1 MFTKQCVVT
10 LDLEGVLAPEIWI
23 AVAEKTGIK
32 DLRLTT
38 RDIPDY
44 DVLMKG
50 RIKILER
57 EGIKLSDIQNVIANL
72 GLLDGARDFMDKLR
86 DEAQVIILSDT
97 FQEFAYPIMKN
108 LGFPTIF
115 CHNLVVEND
124 MIKGYH
130 LRMSDQKTK
139 VVKHLQELN
148 FKVFASGDSFNDT
161 GMLKQADKGCFFC
174 APDSIVAQFPQLEA
188 TKTYAELLENCGA
201 SFIYK
206 KKRNLL
212 LQIPLQGLR
221 GVTKNYFK
229 LGVSQSIHSD
239 FLKLMVCVFLV

>member
-23 AVAEKTGIK
+23 AVAEKTGIE

-50 RIKILER
+50 RIKIMER
-57 EGIKLSDIQNVIANL
+57 EGLKLSTIQDVIRNL
-72 GLLDGARDFMDKLR
+72 GLLKGAREFMDTLR

-97 FQEFAYPIMKN
+97 FQEFAYPIMQN
-108 LGFPTIF
+108 LGMPTIF
-115 CHNLVVEND
+115 CHNLIVEDD

-130 LRMSDQKTK
+130 LRLNDQKTK
-139 VVKHLQELN
+139 VVKSLQDLN

-188 TKTYAELLENCGA
+188 TKTYAELLEK
-201 SFIYK
+201 FHK
-206 KKRNLL
+206 FQDTL
-212 LQIPLQGLR
+212 
-221 GVTKNYFK
+221 
-229 LGVSQSIHSD
+229 
-239 FLKLMVCVFLV
+239 

>member
-23 AVAEKTGIK
+23 AVAEKTGIE

-50 RIKILER
+50 RIKIMER
-57 EGIKLSDIQNVIANL
+57 EGLKLSTIQDVIRNL
-72 GLLDGARDFMDKLR
+72 GLLKGAREFMDTLR

-97 FQEFAYPIMKN
+97 FQEFAYPIMQN
-108 LGFPTIF
+108 LGMPTIF
-115 CHNLVVEND
+115 CHNLIVEDD

-130 LRMSDQKTK
+130 LRLNDQKTK
-139 VVKHLQELN
+139 VVKSLQDLN

-174 APDSIVAQFPQLEA
+174 APDSIVAQFPQLDS
-188 TKTYAELLENCGA
+188 TKTYAELLEK
-201 SFIYK
+201 FHQFQDT
-206 KKRNLL
+206 L
-212 LQIPLQGLR
+212 
-221 GVTKNYFK
+221 
-229 LGVSQSIHSD
+229 
-239 FLKLMVCVFLV
+239 

>member
-23 AVAEKTGIK
+23 AVAEKTGIA

-50 RIKILER
+50 RIAILDR

-72 GLLDGARDFMDKLR
+72 GLLDGAREFMDKLR
-86 DEAQVIILSDT
+86 DETQVIILSDT

-108 LGFPTIF
+108 LAFPTIF
-115 CHNLVVEND
+115 CHNLIVEND
-124 MIKGYH
+124 
-130 LRMSDQKTK
+130 
-139 VVKHLQELN
+139 LQELN

-188 TKTYAELLENCGA
+188 TKTYAELLEKFHQFQA
-201 SFIYK
+201 T
-206 KKRNLL
+206 L
-212 LQIPLQGLR
+212 
-221 GVTKNYFK
+221 
-229 LGVSQSIHSD
+229 
-239 FLKLMVCVFLV
+239 

>member
-23 AVAEKTGIK
+23 AVAEKTGVA

-38 RDIPDY
+38 RDIPNY
-44 DVLMKG
+44 DELMKG
-50 RIKILER
+50 RIKILDR

-72 GLLDGARDFMDKLR
+72 GLLDGAHAFMDQLR
-86 DEAQVIILSDT
+86 DETQVIILSDT

-115 CHNLVVEND
+115 CHNLEVQND
-124 MIKGYH
+124 RIVGYH
-130 LRMSDQKTK
+130 LRLTDQKTK
-139 VVKHLQELN
+139 VVKHLQDLN

-161 GMLKQADKGCFFC
+161 GMLLQAEKGCFFC

-188 TKTYAELLENCGA
+188 TKTYAELLEKFHQFQA
-201 SFIYK
+201 T
-206 KKRNLL
+206 L
-212 LQIPLQGLR
+212 
-221 GVTKNYFK
+221 
-229 LGVSQSIHSD
+229 
-239 FLKLMVCVFLV
+239 

>member
-1 MFTKQCVVT
+1 MFTKQSVVT

-23 AVAEKTGIK
+23 AVAEKTGIA

-50 RIKILER
+50 RIKIMER
-57 EGIKLSDIQNVIANL
+57 EGLKLSTIQDVIRNL
-72 GLLDGARDFMDKLR
+72 GLLEGAREFMDTLR

-97 FQEFAYPIMKN
+97 FQEFAYPIMQN
-108 LGFPTIF
+108 LGMPTIF

-130 LRMSDQKTK
+130 LRLNDQKTK
-139 VVKHLQELN
+139 VVKSLQDLN

-161 GMLKQADKGCFFC
+161 GMLKQADKGVFFC
-174 APDSIVAQFPQLEA
+174 APDSIVAQFPQLES
-188 TKTYAELLENCGA
+188 TKTYAELLEKFHQFQEA
-201 SFIYK
+201 
-206 KKRNLL
+206 L
-212 LQIPLQGLR
+212 
-221 GVTKNYFK
+221 
-229 LGVSQSIHSD
+229 
-239 FLKLMVCVFLV
+239 

>member
-23 AVAEKTGIK
+23 AVAEKTGVA

-38 RDIPDY
+38 RDIPNY
-44 DVLMKG
+44 DELMKG
-50 RIKILER
+50 RIKILDR

-72 GLLDGARDFMDKLR
+72 GLLDGARAFMDQLR
-86 DEAQVIILSDT
+86 DETQVIILSDT

-115 CHNLVVEND
+115 CHNLKVQND
-124 MIKGYH
+124 RIVGYH
-130 LRMSDQKTK
+130 LRLTDQKTK
-139 VVKHLQELN
+139 VVKHLQDLN

-161 GMLKQADKGCFFC
+161 GMLLQADKGCFFC

-188 TKTYAELLENCGA
+188 TKTYAELLEKFHQFQA
-201 SFIYK
+201 T
-206 KKRNLL
+206 L
-212 LQIPLQGLR
+212 
-221 GVTKNYFK
+221 
-229 LGVSQSIHSD
+229 
-239 FLKLMVCVFLV
+239 

>member
-23 AVAEKTGIK
+23 AVAEKTGIE

-50 RIKILER
+50 RIKIMER
-57 EGIKLSDIQNVIANL
+57 EGLKLSTIQDVIRNL
-72 GLLDGARDFMDKLR
+72 GLLKGAREFMDTLR

-97 FQEFAYPIMKN
+97 FQEFAYPIMQN
-108 LGFPTIF
+108 LGMPTIF
-115 CHNLVVEND
+115 CHNLIVEDD

-130 LRMSDQKTK
+130 LRLNDQKTK
-139 VVKHLQELN
+139 VVKSLQDLN

-161 GMLKQADKGCFFC
+161 GMLKQADKGVFFC
-174 APDSIVAQFPQLEA
+174 APDSIVAQFPQLDS
-188 TKTYAELLENCGA
+188 TKTYAELLEK
-201 SFIYK
+201 FHQFQDT
-206 KKRNLL
+206 L
-212 LQIPLQGLR
+212 
-221 GVTKNYFK
+221 
-229 LGVSQSIHSD
+229 
-239 FLKLMVCVFLV
+239 

>member
-23 AVAEKTGIK
+23 AVAEKTGIP

-57 EGIKLSDIQNVIANL
+57 EHITLSTIQNVIGNL
-72 GLLDGARDFMDKLR
+72 GLLEGARDFMDKLR

-108 LGFPTIF
+108 LGMPTIF
-115 CHNLVVEND
+115 CHNLIVEND
-124 MIKGYH
+124 MIKSYH
-130 LRMSDQKTK
+130 LRLNDQKTT
-139 VVKHLQELN
+139 VVKHLQALN

-161 GMLKQADKGCFFC
+161 GMLKQADKGVFFC
-174 APDSIVAQFPQLEA
+174 APDSIVAQFPQLES
-188 TKTYAELLENCGA
+188 TRTYDELLEKFHQFQNT
-201 SFIYK
+201 
-206 KKRNLL
+206 L
-212 LQIPLQGLR
+212 
-221 GVTKNYFK
+221 
-229 LGVSQSIHSD
+229 
-239 FLKLMVCVFLV
+239 

>member
-115 CHNLVVEND
+115 CHNLEVEND

-130 LRMSDQKTK
+130 LRLNDQ
-139 VVKHLQELN
+139 
-148 FKVFASGDSFNDT
+148 
-161 GMLKQADKGCFFC
+161 
-174 APDSIVAQFPQLEA
+174 
-188 TKTYAELLENCGA
+188 
-201 SFIYK
+201 
-206 KKRNLL
+206 
-212 LQIPLQGLR
+212 
-221 GVTKNYFK
+221 
-229 LGVSQSIHSD
+229 
-239 FLKLMVCVFLV
+239 

>member
-57 EGIKLSDIQNVIANL
+57 ERENIKLSDIQNVIANL
-72 GLLDGARDFMDKLR
+72 GLLDGARDFMDTLR

-130 LRMSDQKTK
+130 LRMSDQTQ
-139 VVKHLQELN
+139 LQSVCLGR
-148 FKVFASGDSFNDT
+148 FLQRHGHAQAGRQGLFLLRSGFHRGTVPAARSHKDLRRTF
-161 GMLKQADKGCFFC
+161 G
-174 APDSIVAQFPQLEA
+174 
-188 TKTYAELLENCGA
+188 
-201 SFIYK
+201 
-206 KKRNLL
+206 
-212 LQIPLQGLR
+212 QIP
-221 GVTKNYFK
+221 
-229 LGVSQSIHSD
+229 
-239 FLKLMVCVFLV
+239 

>member
-23 AVAEKTGIK
+23 AVAEKTGVA

-38 RDIPDY
+38 RDIPNY
-44 DVLMKG
+44 DELMKG
-50 RIKILER
+50 RIKILDR

-72 GLLDGARDFMDKLR
+72 GLLDGARAFMDQLR
-86 DEAQVIILSDT
+86 DETQVIILSDT

-115 CHNLVVEND
+115 CHNLEVQND
-124 MIKGYH
+124 RIVGYH
-130 LRMSDQKTK
+130 LRLTDQKAK
-139 VVKHLQELN
+139 VVKHLQDLN

-161 GMLKQADKGCFFC
+161 GMLLQAEKGCFFC

-188 TKTYAELLENCGA
+188 TKTYAELLEKFHQFQA
-201 SFIYK
+201 T
-206 KKRNLL
+206 L
-212 LQIPLQGLR
+212 
-221 GVTKNYFK
+221 
-229 LGVSQSIHSD
+229 
-239 FLKLMVCVFLV
+239 

>member
-50 RIKILER
+50 RIAILDR
-57 EGIKLSDIQNVIANL
+57 ENIKLSDIQNVIANL
-72 GLLDGARDFMDKLR
+72 GLLEGARDFMDKLR
-86 DEAQVIILSDT
+86 DETQVIILSDT

-108 LGFPTIF
+108 L
-115 CHNLVVEND
+115 END
-124 MIKGYH
+124 RIKGYR
-130 LRMSDQKTK
+130 LRMSDQKTQ
-139 VVKHLQELN
+139 VVKHLQALN

-161 GMLKQADKGCFFC
+161 GMLKQAEKGVFFC

-188 TKTYAELLENCGA
+188 TKTYDELLEKFHQFQA
-201 SFIYK
+201 T
-206 KKRNLL
+206 L
-212 LQIPLQGLR
+212 
-221 GVTKNYFK
+221 
-229 LGVSQSIHSD
+229 
-239 FLKLMVCVFLV
+239 

>member
-57 EGIKLSDIQNVIANL
+57 ENIKLSDIQNVIANL
-72 GLLDGARDFMDKLR
+72 GLLDGARAFMDQLR

-97 FQEFAYPIMKN
+97 FQEFAYQAANPCRISSSTH
-108 LGFPTIF
+108 TIPDR
-115 CHNLVVEND
+115 CPARRRTPAPSAQTH
-124 MIKGYH
+124 GYG
-130 LRMSDQKTK
+130 K
-139 VVKHLQELN
+139 
-148 FKVFASGDSFNDT
+148 
-161 GMLKQADKGCFFC
+161 
-174 APDSIVAQFPQLEA
+174 
-188 TKTYAELLENCGA
+188 
-201 SFIYK
+201 
-206 KKRNLL
+206 
-212 LQIPLQGLR
+212 
-221 GVTKNYFK
+221 
-229 LGVSQSIHSD
+229 
-239 FLKLMVCVFLV
+239 

>member
-23 AVAEKTGIK
+23 AVAEKTGIE

-50 RIKILER
+50 RIKIMER
-57 EGIKLSDIQNVIANL
+57 EGLKLSTIQEVIRNL
-72 GLLDGARDFMDKLR
+72 GLLEGARNFMDTLR

-97 FQEFAYPIMKN
+97 FQEFAYPIMQN
-108 LGFPTIF
+108 LGMPTIF
-115 CHNLVVEND
+115 CHNLIVEND

-130 LRMSDQKTK
+130 LRLNDQKTK
-139 VVKHLQELN
+139 VVKSLQDLN

-174 APDSIVAQFPQLEA
+174 APDSIVAQFPQLDA
-188 TKTYAELLENCGA
+188 TKTYAELLEK
-201 SFIYK
+201 FHQFQDT
-206 KKRNLL
+206 L
-212 LQIPLQGLR
+212 
-221 GVTKNYFK
+221 
-229 LGVSQSIHSD
+229 
-239 FLKLMVCVFLV
+239 

>member
-23 AVAEKTGIK
+23 AVAEKTGIA

-50 RIKILER
+50 RIKIMER
-57 EGIKLSDIQNVIANL
+57 EGLKLSTIQDVIRNL
-72 GLLDGARDFMDKLR
+72 GLLKGAREFMDTLR

-97 FQEFAYPIMKN
+97 FQEFAYPIMQN
-108 LGFPTIF
+108 LGMPTIF
-115 CHNLVVEND
+115 CHNLIVEDD

-130 LRMSDQKTK
+130 LRLNDQKTK
-139 VVKHLQELN
+139 VVKSLQDLN

-174 APDSIVAQFPQLEA
+174 APDSIVAQFPQLDS
-188 TKTYAELLENCGA
+188 TKTYAELLEK
-201 SFIYK
+201 FHQFQDT
-206 KKRNLL
+206 L
-212 LQIPLQGLR
+212 
-221 GVTKNYFK
+221 
-229 LGVSQSIHSD
+229 
-239 FLKLMVCVFLV
+239 

>member
-23 AVAEKTGIK
+23 AVAEKTGIP

-57 EGIKLSDIQNVIANL
+57 EHITLSTIQNVIGNL
-72 GLLDGARDFMDKLR
+72 GLLEGARDFMDKLR

-108 LGFPTIF
+108 LGMPTIF
-115 CHNLVVEND
+115 CHNLIVEND
-124 MIKGYH
+124 MIKSYH
-130 LRMSDQKTK
+130 LRLNDQKTT
-139 VVKHLQELN
+139 VVKHLQALN

-161 GMLKQADKGCFFC
+161 GMLKQADKGVFFC
-174 APDSIVAQFPQLEA
+174 APDSIVAQFPQLESSR
-188 TKTYAELLENCGA
+188 TYDELLEK
-201 SFIYK
+201 FHQFQDT
-206 KKRNLL
+206 L
-212 LQIPLQGLR
+212 
-221 GVTKNYFK
+221 
-229 LGVSQSIHSD
+229 
-239 FLKLMVCVFLV
+239 

>member
-23 AVAEKTGIK
+23 AVAEKTGIE

-50 RIKILER
+50 RIKIMER
-57 EGIKLSDIQNVIANL
+57 EGLKLSTIQDVIRNL
-72 GLLDGARDFMDKLR
+72 GLLEGARDFMDTLR

-97 FQEFAYPIMKN
+97 FQEFAYPIMQN
-108 LGFPTIF
+108 LGMPTIF
-115 CHNLVVEND
+115 CHNLIVEDD

-130 LRMSDQKTK
+130 LRLNDQKTK
-139 VVKHLQELN
+139 VVKSLQDLN

-174 APDSIVAQFPQLEA
+174 APDSIVAQFPQLDS
-188 TKTYAELLENCGA
+188 TKTYTELLEKFHA
-201 SFIYK
+201 FQDT
-206 KKRNLL
+206 L
-212 LQIPLQGLR
+212 
-221 GVTKNYFK
+221 
-229 LGVSQSIHSD
+229 
-239 FLKLMVCVFLV
+239 

>member
-23 AVAEKTGIK
+23 AVAQKTGIE
-32 DLRLTT
+32 DLKLTT

-50 RIKILER
+50 RIKILDR
-57 EGIKLSDIQNVIANL
+57 ENIKLSDIQNVIANL
-72 GLLDGARDFMDKLR
+72 GLLEGAKDFMDTLR

-124 MIKGYH
+124 RIKSYQ
-130 LRMSDQKTK
+130 LRLNDQKTK
-139 VVKHLQELN
+139 VVKSLQDLN

-161 GMLKQADKGCFFC
+161 GMLKQADKGVFFS
-174 APDSIVAQFPQLEA
+174 APDSIVKQFPQLES
-188 TKTYAELLENCGA
+188 TKTYNELLEKFHNFQA
-201 SFIYK
+201 T
-206 KKRNLL
+206 L
-212 LQIPLQGLR
+212 
-221 GVTKNYFK
+221 
-229 LGVSQSIHSD
+229 
-239 FLKLMVCVFLV
+239 

>member
-23 AVAEKTGIK
+23 AVAEKTGIE
-32 DLRLTT
+32 DLCLTT

-50 RIKILER
+50 RIKIMER
-57 EGIKLSDIQNVIANL
+57 EGLKLSTIQEVIRNL
-72 GLLDGARDFMDKLR
+72 GLLEGARNFMDTLR

-97 FQEFAYPIMKN
+97 FQEFAYPIMQN
-108 LGFPTIF
+108 LGMPTIF
-115 CHNLVVEND
+115 CHNLIVEND

-130 LRMSDQKTK
+130 LRLNDQKTK
-139 VVKHLQELN
+139 VVKSLQDLN

-174 APDSIVAQFPQLEA
+174 APDSIVAQFPQLDA
-188 TKTYAELLENCGA
+188 TKTYAELLEK
-201 SFIYK
+201 FHQFQDT
-206 KKRNLL
+206 L
-212 LQIPLQGLR
+212 
-221 GVTKNYFK
+221 
-229 LGVSQSIHSD
+229 
-239 FLKLMVCVFLV
+239 

>member
-23 AVAEKTGIK
+23 AVAEKTGIE

-50 RIKILER
+50 RIKIMER
-57 EGIKLSDIQNVIANL
+57 EGLKLSTIQDVIRNL
-72 GLLDGARDFMDKLR
+72 GLLKGAREFMDTLR

-97 FQEFAYPIMKN
+97 FQEFAYPIMQN
-108 LGFPTIF
+108 LGMPTIF
-115 CHNLVVEND
+115 CHNLIVEDD

-130 LRMSDQKTK
+130 LRLNDQKTK
-139 VVKHLQELN
+139 VVKSLQNLN

-174 APDSIVAQFPQLEA
+174 APDSIVAQFPQ
-188 TKTYAELLENCGA
+188 
-201 SFIYK
+201 
-206 KKRNLL
+206 
-212 LQIPLQGLR
+212 
-221 GVTKNYFK
+221 
-229 LGVSQSIHSD
+229 
-239 FLKLMVCVFLV
+239 

>member
-23 AVAEKTGIK
+23 AVAEKTGIA

-50 RIKILER
+50 RIKIMER
-57 EGIKLSDIQNVIANL
+57 EGLKLSTIQDVIRNL
-72 GLLDGARDFMDKLR
+72 GLLEGAREFMDTLR

-97 FQEFAYPIMKN
+97 FQEFAYPIMQN
-108 LGFPTIF
+108 LGMPTIF

-130 LRMSDQKTK
+130 LRLNDQKTK
-139 VVKHLQELN
+139 VVKSLQDLN

-161 GMLKQADKGCFFC
+161 GMLKQADKGVFFC
-174 APDSIVAQFPQLEA
+174 APDSIVAQFPQLES
-188 TKTYAELLENCGA
+188 TKTYAELLEKFHQFQEA
-201 SFIYK
+201 
-206 KKRNLL
+206 L
-212 LQIPLQGLR
+212 
-221 GVTKNYFK
+221 
-229 LGVSQSIHSD
+229 
-239 FLKLMVCVFLV
+239 

>member
-1 MFTKQCVVT
+1 MFTKQCIVT

-23 AVAEKTGIK
+23 AVAEKTGVE

-50 RIKILER
+50 RIKIMER
-57 EGIKLSDIQNVIANL
+57 EGLKLSTIQDVIRNL
-72 GLLDGARDFMDKLR
+72 GLLEGAREFMDTLR

-97 FQEFAYPIMKN
+97 FQEFAYPIMQN
-108 LGFPTIF
+108 LGMPTIF

-130 LRMSDQKTK
+130 LRLNDQKTK
-139 VVKHLQELN
+139 VVKSLQDLN

-161 GMLKQADKGCFFC
+161 GMLKQADKGVFFC
-174 APDSIVAQFPQLEA
+174 APDPIVAQFPMLES
-188 TKTYAELLENCGA
+188 TKTYKELLDK
-201 SFIYK
+201 FH
-206 KKRNLL
+206 
-212 LQIPLQGLR
+212 Q
-221 GVTKNYFK
+221 FK
-229 LGVSQSIHSD
+229 DTL
-239 FLKLMVCVFLV
+239 

>member
-23 AVAEKTGIK
+23 AVAEKTGIQE
-32 DLRLTT
+32 LRLTT

-44 DVLMKG
+44 DELMKG

-57 EGIKLSDIQNVIANL
+57 EHISLSKIQNVIENL
-72 GLLDGARDFMDKLR
+72 GLLDGARQFMDTLR

-108 LGFPTIF
+108 LGMPTIF
-115 CHNLVVEND
+115 CHNLIVEND

-130 LRMSDQKTK
+130 LRMADQKTK

-161 GMLKQADKGCFFC
+161 GMLKQANKGVFFC
-174 APDSIVAQFPQLEA
+174 APDSIVAQFPQIES
-188 TKTYAELLENCGA
+188 TKTYTELLEKFHQFQN
-201 SFIYK
+201 
-206 KKRNLL
+206 NL
-212 LQIPLQGLR
+212 
-221 GVTKNYFK
+221 
-229 LGVSQSIHSD
+229 
-239 FLKLMVCVFLV
+239 

>member
-23 AVAEKTGIK
+23 AVAEKTGIE

-50 RIKILER
+50 RIKIMER
-57 EGIKLSDIQNVIANL
+57 EGLKLSTIQDVIRNL
-72 GLLDGARDFMDKLR
+72 GLLKGAREFMDTLR

-97 FQEFAYPIMKN
+97 FQEFAYPIMQN
-108 LGFPTIF
+108 LGMPTIF

-130 LRMSDQKTK
+130 LRLNDQKTK
-139 VVKHLQELN
+139 VVKSLQDLN

-174 APDSIVAQFPQLEA
+174 APDSIVAQFPQLDS
-188 TKTYAELLENCGA
+188 TKTYAELLEK
-201 SFIYK
+201 FHQFQDT
-206 KKRNLL
+206 L
-212 LQIPLQGLR
+212 
-221 GVTKNYFK
+221 
-229 LGVSQSIHSD
+229 
-239 FLKLMVCVFLV
+239 

>member
-23 AVAEKTGIK
+23 AVAEKTGIE

-50 RIKILER
+50 RIKIMER
-57 EGIKLSDIQNVIANL
+57 EGLKLSTIQDVIRNL
-72 GLLDGARDFMDKLR
+72 GLLKGAREFMDTLR

-97 FQEFAYPIMKN
+97 FQEFAYPIMQN
-108 LGFPTIF
+108 LGMPTIF
-115 CHNLVVEND
+115 CHNLIVEDD

-130 LRMSDQKTK
+130 LRLNDQKTK
-139 VVKHLQELN
+139 VVKSLQDLN

-188 TKTYAELLENCGA
+188 TKTYAELLEK
-201 SFIYK
+201 FHQFQDT
-206 KKRNLL
+206 L
-212 LQIPLQGLR
+212 
-221 GVTKNYFK
+221 
-229 LGVSQSIHSD
+229 
-239 FLKLMVCVFLV
+239 

>member
-23 AVAEKTGIK
+23 AVAEKTGVA

-38 RDIPDY
+38 RDIPNY
-44 DVLMKG
+44 DELMKG
-50 RIKILER
+50 RIKILDR

-72 GLLDGARDFMDKLR
+72 GLLDGARAFMDQLR
-86 DEAQVIILSDT
+86 DETQVIILSDT

-108 LGFPTIF
+108 LAFPTIF
-115 CHNLVVEND
+115 CHNLEVQND
-124 MIKGYH
+124 RIVGYH
-130 LRMSDQKTK
+130 LRLTDQKTK
-139 VVKHLQELN
+139 VVKHLQDLN

-188 TKTYAELLENCGA
+188 TKTYAELLEKFHQFQA
-201 SFIYK
+201 T
-206 KKRNLL
+206 L
-212 LQIPLQGLR
+212 
-221 GVTKNYFK
+221 
-229 LGVSQSIHSD
+229 
-239 FLKLMVCVFLV
+239 